1 MEANNNTFRV
11 AAQGVQPTF
20 CSVNPRMAGL
30 HNTCMPTDLIAIE
43 TGTRLRRAREAMGL
57 TQKEL
62 AVTTGWTDRK
72 PDRAQRLSLSPSRI
86 GNFEQGVRRIGH
98 EEAAILERVFHIPAP
113 YFMGALDP
121 KETDVIAALRGLRG
135 LAALGNTAA

>member
-1 MEANNNTFRV
+1 MDADNNTFRV
-11 AAQGVQPTF
+11 ATQGGSRTF
-20 CSVNPRMAGL
+20 CSVNSTVVGL
-30 HNTCMPTDLIAIE
+30 HNLCMPTDLIAIE
-43 TGTRLRRAREAMGL
+43 TGSRLKSAREALEL

-62 AVTTGWTDRK
+62 AAATGWTDKK

-86 GNFEQGVRRIGH
+86 GNFEQGARRIGH
-98 EEAAILERVFHIPAP
+98 EEALILERVFKVPAP

-135 LAALGNTAA
+135 LAALLKTG